1 MNYIKQLQAEN
12 AQLKATI
19 NSTHNV
25 IKDFSRLLHS
35 SKHNGV
41 DMHGERSDWIA
52 TSDALRQL
60 ELIHSALHDSDLI
73 IHG

>member
-19 NSTHNV
+19 NSTHNAV
-25 IKDFSRLLHS
+25 KDFSRLLHS
-35 SKHNGV
+35 SKHNGI
-41 DMHGERSDWIA
+41 DMHGDRSDWIA

-60 ELIHSALHDSDLI
+60 ELIHSTLHGSDLI
-73 IHG
+73 IT